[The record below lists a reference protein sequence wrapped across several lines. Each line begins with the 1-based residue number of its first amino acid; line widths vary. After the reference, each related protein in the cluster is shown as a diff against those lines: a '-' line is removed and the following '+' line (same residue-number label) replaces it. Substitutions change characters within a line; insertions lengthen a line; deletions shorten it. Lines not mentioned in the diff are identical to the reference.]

1 MSTYTLQ
8 EIFGMPGK
16 ISMVRPGFVVRQHS
30 KTVNYYREI
39 KPNRYINYDCRTVYR
54 TIF

>member
-8 EIFGMPGK
+8 EILDMPGE
-16 ISMVRPGFVVRQHS
+16 IRMVRPGIVVRQYS
-30 KTVNYYREI
+30 RTVNYYREI